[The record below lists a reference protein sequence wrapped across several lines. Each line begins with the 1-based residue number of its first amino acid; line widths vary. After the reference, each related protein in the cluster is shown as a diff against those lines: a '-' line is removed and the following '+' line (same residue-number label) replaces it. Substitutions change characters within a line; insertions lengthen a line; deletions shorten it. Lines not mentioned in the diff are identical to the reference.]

1 MTATIRT
8 ARAADRD
15 TIASIH
21 AQSWKSAYRDV
32 FPEAFLAG
40 PVDEHLLDMWRAPS
54 DNADDVLFVAEENG
68 ANGARLVG
76 FIAVRC
82 RPDPFIENLHVLPA
96 VRSQGL
102 GRRLMGRAAER
113 LIGTG
118 QSIAHLWVMENNT
131 RAIRFYEALGGVR
144 GETVTK
150 VFFGNPARVV
160 RIDWT
165 DLSAMAGAAE

>member
-1 MTATIRT
+1 MTVTIRPACDT
-8 ARAADRD
+8 DRD
-15 TIASIH
+15 AIASIH
-21 AQSWKSAYRDV
+21 AKSWKSAYRDV

-40 PVDEHLLDMWRAPS
+40 PVDQDLLDMWRTTP
-54 DNADDVLFVAEENG
+54 DTADDVLLVAEENATEG
-68 ANGARLVG
+68 SRLVG

-102 GRRLMGRAAER
+102 GRRLMVRAAER
-113 LIGTG
+113 LIGAG
-118 QSIAHLWVMENNT
+118 QSKAHLWVMESNV
-131 RAIRFYEALGGVR
+131 RAIRFYEALGGVC

-160 RIDWT
+160 RIDWP
-165 DLSAMAGAAE
+165 DLSVLTSGMD

>member
-1 MTATIRT
+1 MTVTIRT
-8 ARAADRD
+8 ACDVDRD
-15 TIASIH
+15 EMASIH
-21 AQSWKSAYRDV
+21 AKSWRSAYRDV

-40 PVDEHLLDMWRAPS
+40 PVDRDLLDMWRSTP
-54 DNADDVLFVAEENG
+54 DGNDDVLLVAEESRNAG
-68 ANGARLVG
+68 TRLVG

-113 LIGTG
+113 LIGAG
-118 QSIAHLWVMENNT
+118 RSKAYLWVMESNAG
-131 RAIRFYEALGGVR
+131 AIRFYETLGGVR

-160 RIDWT
+160 RIDWP
-165 DLSAMAGAAE
+165 DLSVIATAIG